1 MSAPPSMADRDDP
14 RPRRSGRSRLA
25 ALPYRAVAELSSLT
39 AGQRRVW
46 SSTTR
51 KLVGAFILIALVD
64 LNSSHVRDVVR
75 GLVGSWQDSQTL
87 MKMGAIAAVLDA
99 EYASYARYPDPHVFH
114 ALVRDWIPGQ
124 DTDPALDYWGSPILL
139 KVDGV
144 YYELVSCGR
153 DTLCGTADDIRRR
166 GGY

>member
-1 MSAPPSMADRDDP
+1 
-14 RPRRSGRSRLA
+14 
-25 ALPYRAVAELSSLT
+25 LPYRVVAEMSSLT
-39 AGQRRVW
+39 SAQRRLW

-51 KLVGAFILIALVD
+51 KLVGAFIVLALVD

-75 GLVGSWQDSQTL
+75 GLVGSWQASQTQ

-99 EYASYARYPDPHVFH
+99 EYASFARYPPPDQFH
-114 ALVRDWIPGQ
+114 ALVREWIQSPG
-124 DTDPALDYWGSPILL
+124 TDPARDYWGSPILL
-139 KVDGV
+139 TVEGV

-153 DTLCGTADDIRRR
+153 DTVCGTEDDIRRR